1 MSGTGG
7 RLYAAICGNC
17 PPLAKLLKA
26 YCVYVDNVPYT
37 KLNHLFSTATILD
50 AFKGASCVHVIDYGI
65 NHGVQWPCLIQH
77 LATRPEGPPHL
88 RITGIFFI
96 SVHDFLLSI
105 TLANHLILIFICLE
119 LLDTID
125 KLRDMVWD
133 MLYWSYHVK
142 GKNLGAISTISY

>member
-17 PPLAKLLKA
+17 APPAKLLKA
-26 YCVYVDNVPYT
+26 YRLYVDNVPYT

-50 AFKGASCVHVIDYGI
+50 AFKGASSVHVIDYGI
-65 NHGVQWPCLIQH
+65 NHGVQWPCLIEH
-77 LATRPEGPPHL
+77 LATRPEGPPH
-88 RITGIFFI
+88 
-96 SVHDFLLSI
+96 
-105 TLANHLILIFICLE
+105 
-119 LLDTID
+119 LDTID